1 MNDKYHPQSSAP
13 AVHGLQIVES
23 TALPGGGLLLAWS
36 TYRYSEKYRDA
47 ASPRYLI
54 DQYGIAD
61 ETTLDR
67 WPDLRRDE
75 DWWGRRDGDEALAD
89 ALRVELRE
97 IEASGG
103 VLAVWDAPVLFER
116 LRRYGIEPP
125 ERLLDLKI
133 LHEIRFPDWNGRRS
147 LVGMARALRVRGVN
161 VTRFR
166 PRGLEAE
173 SRLALVCGRILLEHM
188 YAEGWDLP
196 GLREL
201 QALRAAGLEEDL
213 RERWV
218 AHGRPLRA
226 LRTGWPRWDSRAE
239 D

>member
-1 MNDKYHPQSSAP
+1 MNDKNHPQSSAP

-23 TALPGGGLLLAWS
+23 TALPGGGLLLAWC
-36 TYRYSEKYRDA
+36 TYRHSEKSREA
-47 ASPRYLI
+47 TSSRYLI
-54 DQYGIAD
+54 DQYGVAD
-61 ETTLDR
+61 EATMDR
-67 WPDLRRDE
+67 WPDLLRNE
-75 DWWGRRDGDEALAD
+75 EWWGHRDGDEALAD
-89 ALRVELRE
+89 ALREELRE

-133 LHEIRFPDWNGRRS
+133 LHGIRFPDWDGQRT
-147 LVGMARALRVRGVN
+147 LVGMARALRVRGVD
-161 VTRFR
+161 VTRSR
-166 PRGLEAE
+166 PRGLGAE
-173 SRLALVCGRILLEHM
+173 SLLALVCGRILLEQM
-188 YAEGWDLP
+188 YSEGWSFP
-196 GLREL
+196 VLREL

-218 AHGRPLRA
+218 AHGRPPRA
-226 LRTGWPRWDSRAE
+226 LRTGWPRWDSRAG